1 MLGRRVVK
9 AQEFLSTAPKPPS
22 PPTRALA
29 SASGRAVSATARRAT
44 IAKRATKP
52 CSRPGQGRDGA
63 LNIEL
68 YTGYGKIW
76 GSRRFTK
83 RFHWQ
88 TKTCVFITTKKN
100 QRQSMEMLSNKN
112 GDGNQRRQGLNQHLK
127 FVSFKSL
134 PSSGSSSSVIKKK
147 SPHKCSLIPHRS
159 KL

>member
-9 AQEFLSTAPKPPS
+9 AQEFLSTAPRPWPPPAS
-22 PPTRALA
+22 PA
-29 SASGRAVSATARRAT
+29 SASGRAVSATARTARRAT

-76 GSRRFTK
+76 GSRRFTN

-88 TKTCVFITTKKN
+88 TKTCVFIT
-100 QRQSMEMLSNKN
+100 RQSMEMLSNKN

-147 SPHKCSLIPHRS
+147 SPHKCSLIPHHS